1 LHSTLNVQATLNF
14 FQGLGMRTTAALQ
27 VVISRA
33 FSSFLSSDYM
43 GKKKK
48 SSANHYFYTIP
59 LYTIKRHQALKVL

>member
-1 LHSTLNVQATLNF
+1 
-14 FQGLGMRTTAALQ
+14 MRTTAALQ